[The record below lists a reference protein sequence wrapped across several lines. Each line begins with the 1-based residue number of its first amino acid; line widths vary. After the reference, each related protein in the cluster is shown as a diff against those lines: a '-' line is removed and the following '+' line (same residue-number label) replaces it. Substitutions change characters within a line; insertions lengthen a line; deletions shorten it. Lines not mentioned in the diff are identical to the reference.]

1 MKTLNAKPQNQF
13 SSPSI
18 LIKTNITLTILF
30 DGHMLT
36 KVKHDPITFIKSLGK
51 SVGVQQFE
59 NGNISCSFCSLVHLF
74 VWSFVFVM
82 FVPLF
87 IVFTFQ
93 KLVPVKGSKSIEC
106 NMWALV

>member
-59 NGNISCSFCSLVHLF
+59 NGNISCLFCSLVQLF
-74 VWSFVFVM
+74 VLVLCFCHVCS
-82 FVPLF
+82 
-87 IVFTFQ
+87 IVHCFHFP
-93 KLVPVKGSKSIEC
+93 KVGSCERVKIY
-106 NMWALV
+106 